1 MNGLEIQ
8 KINQTVHLLY
18 SISSTF
24 TRQFRYHYFNFDDFD
39 VPMGG
44 YDGTEIRKLVLTY
57 LLNQLKVVIV
67 KEIMR
72 LYRDNGLGIFK
83 NMSGPKVERKKI
95 NIVKIFK
102 NNALS
107 ITVKTSL
114 TAAYFLDIHFDLVK
128 EIYLSYKNL
137 MITPCT
143 LTKNPIIDHQYCNNW
158 RN

>member
-1 MNGLEIQ
+1 
-8 KINQTVHLLY
+8 
-18 SISSTF
+18 
-24 TRQFRYHYFNFDDFD
+24 
-39 VPMGG
+39 MGG
-44 YDGTEIRKLVLTY
+44 YDGTEIRKLVGTY

-137 MITPCT
+137 MIAPCT
-143 LTKNPIIDHQYCNNW
+143 LTKNPIIDHQYCSSW

>member
-1 MNGLEIQ
+1 
-8 KINQTVHLLY
+8 
-18 SISSTF
+18 
-24 TRQFRYHYFNFDDFD
+24 
-39 VPMGG
+39 MGG

-107 ITVKTSL
+107 ITVKASL
-114 TAAYFLDIHFDLVK
+114 TKAYFLDIHFDLVK

-143 LTKNPIIDHQYCNNW
+143 LTKNPIIDHQYCSSW

>member
-1 MNGLEIQ
+1 
-8 KINQTVHLLY
+8 
-18 SISSTF
+18 
-24 TRQFRYHYFNFDDFD
+24 
-39 VPMGG
+39 MGG

-83 NMSGPKVERKKI
+83 NMSGPKVERKKL